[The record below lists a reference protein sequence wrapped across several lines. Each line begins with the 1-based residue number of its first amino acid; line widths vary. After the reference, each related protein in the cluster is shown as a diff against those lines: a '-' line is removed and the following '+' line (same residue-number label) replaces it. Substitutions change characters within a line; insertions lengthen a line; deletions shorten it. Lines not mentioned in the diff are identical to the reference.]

1 MKEEKFMSE
10 KPIPKIAQDVPGYK
24 MIMLGNEAIA
34 RGILEGNAIVAAAYP
49 GTPSSEIMPA
59 VAQCAKYH
67 PEMKVEWS
75 VNEKV
80 AFEVAYAGSMCNVRA
95 VAAMKHVG
103 VNVASDAFM
112 TAVYHGVRG
121 GMVLI
126 SADDPSQ
133 FSSQNEQD
141 NRYYGLH
148 ALAPVFEPSTPQ
160 EAKDMMKFA
169 FEYSEKYNIV
179 VVFRTTTRLNHGRA
193 DVVFGTIDKKEQ
205 TAEFDWDRNRWVCV
219 PSNTRP
225 QRADLLHR
233 MARMTNDADEFPF
246 NKLVLSDRTV
256 NGKKIGFVAAGIAYS
271 HLQDALVELQL
282 ENSVSILKL
291 GLVNPLPPKSLE
303 KLLKHVDVLFVVE
316 ELEPIFEEQC
326 KARAFE
332 FGLSN
337 SVEIHGK
344 DLLPQQ
350 GELHPETI
358 TAAIAKLCGIDYST
372 SEVPALEI
380 SAPPRL
386 PQMCPACSHRNIY
399 WVMKKVAKKL
409 KKKFANNNDIGCYS
423 LGVYKPLEMADTALC
438 MGGSIGMANGMA
450 KVLPDDVIVTAFLGD
465 STFYHSGVAPLLNAV
480 YNQNDI
486 LVIIS
491 DNSFTSMTGGQNN
504 PSNGILLTE
513 EVGTQ
518 IPIEEV
524 VKGCGVP
531 ADKIWIHEAYDMD
544 GLMEKFEEAAKASGV
559 RVFINR
565 HMCALQELRVFKKQK
580 VVLPVIKVD
589 PEKCN
594 GCQVCVR
601 QFGCPAINFNFET
614 KKAYID
620 QSQCRSCKTCIYI
633 CPQQAFYVEK

>member
-1 MKEEKFMSE
+1 MSNSS
-10 KPIPKIAQDVPGYK
+10 IPKIAQDDPGYK

-34 RGILEGNAIVAAAYP
+34 RGIFEGNAIIAAAYP
-49 GTPSSEIMPA
+49 GTPSSEIMPV

-80 AFEVAYAGSMCNVRA
+80 AFEVAYAGSMSNVRA

-160 EAKDMMKFA
+160 EAKDMMKYA
-169 FEYSEKYNIV
+169 FEYSEKYNNIV
-179 VVFRTTTRLNHGRA
+179 VLRTTTRLNHGRA
-193 DVVFGTIDKKEQ
+193 DVEFGTLVKKEQ
-205 TAEFDWDRNRWVCV
+205 TPEFDWDRNRWVCV

-225 QRADLLHR
+225 QRADLLKR
-233 MARMTNDADEFPF
+233 MARMTEDADEFPF
-246 NKLVLSDRTV
+246 NHLFLSEKTIH
-256 NGKKIGFVAAGIAYS
+256 GKKIGFLAAGIAYS

-282 ENSVSILKL
+282 EGSVSMLKL
-291 GLVNPLPPKSLE
+291 GLINPLPPKSLE
-303 KLLKHVDVLFVVE
+303 KILKHVDILFVVE

-326 KARAFE
+326 KARAFDLD
-332 FGLSN
+332 LSSN
-337 SVEIHGK
+337 IEIHGK

-358 TAAIAKLCGIDYST
+358 VAAVAKLCGVAYSLPEFPPLT
-372 SEVPALEI
+372 A

-450 KVLPDDVIVTAFLGD
+450 KILSDDVIVTAFLGD
-465 STFYHSGVAPLLNAV
+465 STFFHSGIAPLVNAV
-480 YNQNDI
+480 YNKNEI

-491 DNSFTSMTGGQNN
+491 DNSFTSMTGGQDN
-504 PSNGILLTE
+504 PSNGILLTGE
-513 EVGTQ
+513 PGTR

-531 ADKIWIHEAYDMD
+531 TENIWVHEAYDME
-544 GLMEKFEEAAKASGV
+544 GLMEKFEQAAKAKGV
-559 RVFINR
+559 RVFIAR

-580 VVLPVIKVD
+580 TVLPVIKVD
-589 PEKCN
+589 SEKCT
-594 GCQVCVR
+594 GCQICVR

-614 KKAYID
+614 HKAYID
-620 QSQCRSCKTCIYI
+620 QSQCRSCKSCIYI
-633 CPQQAFYVEK
+633 CPQEAFYVEK